1 MGTGPDK
8 ALDTCS
14 RVLVHRKQCVQVST
28 MPSTCETAHLGDT
41 PPFLVFKSILD
52 ISVDVVAFWVLG
64 IFRGQFTLFAI
75 VRLQWVDLVTTGSLC
90 QREGDLRPPEAVHR

>member
-1 MGTGPDK
+1 
-8 ALDTCS
+8 
-14 RVLVHRKQCVQVST
+14 

-64 IFRGQFTLFAI
+64 IFRGQFTLFVTSE
-75 VRLQWVDLVTTGSLC
+75 VRDCNGWTW
-90 QREGDLRPPEAVHR
+90 